1 MLMALERIFYATHG
15 VTLDGG
21 VLKGVQSVSFTSNTN
36 IEPIFQL
43 GQLSHVEAIPTT
55 PEVEVTITRA
65 VVNGPA
71 FQLAITDDDL
81 EALEAKLQTPH
92 EIGIGIVGG
101 ASGFTVKDAYLSSYT
116 VNFSTEGVF
125 TEELSYVGEKL
136 ESGGAFSALNDVNL
150 HMPRRQDFSG
160 LDDATSASVS
170 VNFNRESIYRLG
182 QFKPFLRTVTFPID
196 CTLQYNKL
204 LPEGGNIGQTEPP
217 DCAAVTLDE
226 ISKTIS
232 ACGGSWTINRARL
245 SSIGWTGGDTG
256 GGNVEVQYTYSSW
269 NNLIIA

>member
-1 MLMALERIFYATHG
+1 MALERIFYATHG
-15 VTLDGG
+15 VTLDGQ

-71 FQLAITDDDL
+71 FALTITDANLEEL
-81 EALEAKLQTPH
+81 EAELQQPH
-92 EIGIGIVGG
+92 AIGIGVVGG
-101 ASGFTVKDAYLSSYT
+101 ATGFTVADAYLSSYS

-125 TEELSYVGEKL
+125 TEELSYIGEKL
-136 ESGGAFSALNDVNL
+136 VSGGSFSALNDINL
-150 HMPRRQDFSG
+150 HMPRRQDFTG
-160 LDDATSASVS
+160 LDNATSASVS
-170 VNFNRESIYRLG
+170 VNFNRESVYRLG

-196 CTLQYNKL
+196 CTLQFNKL
-204 LPEGGNIGQTEPP
+204 LPDAGVISQDDPP
-217 DCAAVTLDE
+217 DCAAVNLDE
-226 ISKTIS
+226 ISKTIN

-245 SSIGWTGGDTG
+245 SSIGWTGGETG
-256 GGNVEVQYTYSSW
+256 GGNVEIQYTYSSW
-269 NNLIIA
+269 NNIVIA